1 MTLSNRS
8 KPNASEEFV
17 PWLSPKPAAEP
28 KFEPG
33 LDAKVT
39 TGSFAMQTPNQS
51 SPQVE
56 SAEFTAWKPRS
67 LDDEAALA
75 AAANATPAESAVD
88 TGVVEEL
95 PDPLEYS
102 QKQLQGYGD
111 NQFQMGMAQARETE
125 AAALTESRHRLEAL
139 IATLSEQRVDSSN
152 FYEPLK
158 TLLLKSV
165 GAILHTPLIESRAAV
180 EAALAQLLNEID
192 KESDGEPT
200 GVRLF
205 LNPADL
211 ALLKETDFVIRADI
225 KFAAD
230 ESLSR
235 GSMRAMMQ
243 DSIIENLTETR
254 IQQVTEQ
261 LLSAIGRDDESAAP
275 IQQLNQSD
283 LSEAL
288 TTESEMALEPQPI
301 LAEDLE
307 LELEPELEPELESE
321 LESELQPELREEL
334 KDEEAAGVELDV
346 GEQPDEF
353 DQ

>member
-1 MTLSNRS
+1 MILSNRS

-17 PWLSPKPAAEP
+17 PWLVPKPAAKP
-28 KFEPG
+28 AFEAG
-33 LDAKVT
+33 LDAKVA
-39 TGSFAMQTPNQS
+39 TGSFAIETHSQS
-51 SPQVE
+51 SPQAD
-56 SAEFTAWKPRS
+56 STGFTVWKPRS
-67 LDDEAALA
+67 LDEEAALA
-75 AAANATPAESAVD
+75 AAANATSAESVVENA
-88 TGVVEEL
+88 VVEEM
-95 PDPLEYS
+95 PDTLEYS
-102 QKQLQGYGD
+102 QKQLQEYGD
-111 NQFQMGMAQARETE
+111 NQYQMGMTQARETE

-158 TLLLKSV
+158 VLLLKSISAV
-165 GAILHTPLIESRAAV
+165 LHTPLAESRAAV
-180 EAALAQLLNEID
+180 EATLAHLLNEID

-211 ALLKETDFVIRADI
+211 ALLKETEFFIREDI
-225 KFAAD
+225 KLAPD

-261 LLSAIGRDDESAAP
+261 LLSAIGRDEENGEYAQQHNEHESPDTAAL
-275 IQQLNQSD
+275 I
-283 LSEAL
+283 
-288 TTESEMALEPQPI
+288 SEMAIDEQPVLEN
-301 LAEDLE
+301 
-307 LELEPELEPELESE
+307 EP
-321 LESELQPELREEL
+321 ELQPELEQELQTVLGAEITGEEL
-334 KDEEAAGVELDV
+334 ESDG
-346 GEQPDEF
+346 QPDEF